1 MKRFYFAGMALT
13 TQGIIFFQTRNKKDI
28 DRVLRKKKFKYI
40 VFYHKLIR
48 KGKIDYWIK
57 TAITLEE

>member
-1 MKRFYFAGMALT
+1 MKRFYFAGIALT
-13 TQGIIFFQTRNKKDI
+13 TQGVIFFQTRNKKDI

-40 VFYHKLIR
+40 VFYRKLIR

-57 TAITLEE
+57 PVITLEE